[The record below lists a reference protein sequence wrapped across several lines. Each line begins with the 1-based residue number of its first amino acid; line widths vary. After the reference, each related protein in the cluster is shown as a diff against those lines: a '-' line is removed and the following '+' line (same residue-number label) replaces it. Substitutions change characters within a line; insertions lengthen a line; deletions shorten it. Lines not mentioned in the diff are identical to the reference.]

1 MMKGPSTAT
10 KDRRRLLK
18 AQIRKLEIRASSG
31 LWALA
36 LFTLISIGASREF
49 SFLPEL
55 SPGARDVLGPAP
67 PADLISIALV
77 AYSLSAI
84 VLALYWLMSDSRPG
98 GSLVHLGFLTAF
110 YVFYYFSETLKENF
124 WAVFVAGMTIL
135 GLKSYHLWNYYS
147 EQQRLEE
154 QNLAALEKKVEE
166 E

>member
-1 MMKGPSTAT
+1 MKGHSTAT
-10 KDRRRLLK
+10 KDQRRLLK

-31 LWALA
+31 LWVLA

-55 SPGARDVLGPAP
+55 SPAARDVLGPSP
-67 PADLISIALV
+67 PADLISVALV

-84 VLALYWLMSDSRPG
+84 VLALYWLMSESRPG
-98 GSLVHLGFLTAF
+98 GSLAHLGFLTAF

-147 EQQRLEE
+147 EQQRIEE
-154 QNLAALEKKVEE
+154 QNLAALEKEVEE
-166 E
+166 G

>member
-1 MMKGPSTAT
+1 MMKGPSTAIE
-10 KDRRRLLK
+10 DRRRLLK
-18 AQIRKLEIRASSG
+18 AEIRKLEIRASSG
-31 LWALA
+31 LWVLA

-84 VLALYWLMSDSRPG
+84 ILALSRLMSDSRPG
-98 GSLVHLGFLTAF
+98 GSLAHLGYLSAF
-110 YVFYYFSETLKENF
+110 YLFYYFSETLTENF
-124 WAVFVAGMTIL
+124 WAVFVSGMTIL

-154 QNLAALEKKVEE
+154 QNLASLEKEAEE
-166 E
+166 G